1 MDKLD
6 KRVIDKLVDSAK
18 KTKGVVAVLLFGSYA
33 KKKQTPISDID
44 ICVIDYKI
52 SKDDKINLYAKSNEK
67 VQVSFFS
74 DLPIAVRFR
83 VLKEG
88 KVLFLSDKDL
98 FYSIRADTFT
108 EFMDFRH
115 VLDFYYK
122 KAYNT
127 KYEI

>member
-1 MDKLD
+1 M
-6 KRVIDKLVDSAK
+6 
-18 KTKGVVAVLLFGSYA
+18 AVLLFGSYA

-44 ICVIDYKI
+44 ICIIDYKI

-88 KVLFLSDKDL
+88 KMLFLSKKDL
-98 FYSIRADTFT
+98 FYLIRADTFT

-115 VLDFYYK
+115 VLYFYCK

>member
-1 MDKLD
+1 MDKAD
-6 KRVIDKLVDSAK
+6 KSVIDKLVYSAK

-33 KKKQTPISDID
+33 KKKQTPLSDID
-44 ICVIDYKI
+44 ICIVDYKI
-52 SKDDKINLYAKSNEK
+52 SKEDKINLYTKSNEK

-88 KVLFLSDKDL
+88 KILFLSDKNL

-108 EFMDFRH
+108 EFMDYRH

-122 KAYNT
+122 NTYNT

>member
-1 MDKLD
+1 M
-6 KRVIDKLVDSAK
+6 
-18 KTKGVVAVLLFGSYA
+18 LFGSYA
-33 KKKQTPISDID
+33 KKKQTPLSDID
-44 ICVIDYKI
+44 ICIVDYKI
-52 SKDDKINLYAKSNEK
+52 SKEDKINLYTKSNEK

-88 KVLFLSDKDL
+88 KILFLSDKNL

-108 EFMDFRH
+108 EFMDYRH

-122 KAYNT
+122 NTYNT